1 MIWAIILAAG
11 ESKRMGRPKMLLPWK
26 GTTILETVVH
36 TALASSVDRVLVVL
50 GPEQEQISQLLS
62 PFPVETVHNPDFRM
76 GMLSSVKVG
85 FAALPGEARAGIVL
99 LGDQPFVSA
108 GVIDRLC
115 AASAGSPGSIML
127 PVYEG
132 RRGHPVLIPAAFR
145 DEIPLLSDAVGL
157 RELIHRHEEKILEIE
172 VEEEDVLLDIDDPEA
187 YYAAIKGKR

>member
-26 GTTILETVVH
+26 DATILESVVH

-50 GPEQEQISQLLS
+50 GAEQEQISRLLT
-62 PFPVETVHNPDFRM
+62 PFPVETVYNPDFRR
-76 GMLSSVKVG
+76 GMLSSVQVG
-85 FAALPGEARAGIVL
+85 FAALPEGVEAAVML
-99 LGDQPFVSA
+99 LGDQPFVSV

-115 AASAGSPGSIML
+115 AAHAGSPGCILL

-132 RRGHPVLIPAAFR
+132 KRGHPVLIPSAFR

-157 RELIHRHEEKILEIE
+157 RELIHRHGDKIVEIE

-187 YYAAIKGKR
+187 YRAAIKGKH

>member
-26 GTTILETVVH
+26 DATILESVVH

-50 GPEQEQISQLLS
+50 GAEQEQISRLLT
-62 PFPVETVHNPDFRM
+62 PFPVETVYNPDFRR
-76 GMLSSVKVG
+76 GMLSSVQMG
-85 FAALPGEARAGIVL
+85 FAALPGEAEAAVVL

-108 GVIDRLC
+108 GVIDRQC
-115 AASAGSPGSIML
+115 AASSGSPGSIIL
-127 PVYEG
+127 PVHEG

-157 RELIHRHEEKILEIE
+157 RELIHRHEENILEIE

-187 YYAAIKGKR
+187 YRSALKGKH